1 MVRGDSA
8 RHSRA
13 RKMRKTRDRMQETFH
28 NTRAGRLD
36 SVLAELLCTSRN
48 QAAQLLKAGA
58 VTVNGIARNASWK
71 LCGGEELRVCKQQAK
86 PQQAQE
92 MTLDVPILYEDD
104 CLLVLN
110 KPPMLVV
117 HGAPSV
123 REPTLCDWLAQKG
136 YCLSTL
142 AGENRHGIVHRLD
155 KQTSGAIVI
164 AKDNAT
170 HSALSAQLQSRALGR
185 YYLAI
190 VDRELREDTI
200 FACDMARSSHNR
212 LKMGKVPQGKGRFS
226 QSLFVNLAPSLRG
239 DSALIAA
246 KLKTG
251 RTHQIRCHLE
261 NLGRHILG
269 DRLYGYRGGYQDR
282 IMLHAYMLYLTH
294 PKTQESLILKAP
306 LFLDMLRYLSQNYD
320 RERID
325 EVLGHGSII
334 AAFGILDERLHASG
348 TE

>member
-1 MVRGDSA
+1 
-8 RHSRA
+8 
-13 RKMRKTRDRMQETFH
+13 MRETFH
-28 NTRAGRLD
+28 NTHTGRLD
-36 SVLAELLCTSRN
+36 SVLAALLGTSRN
-48 QAAQLLKAGA
+48 QAAQLLKAGV

-71 LCGGEELRVCKQQAK
+71 LCGGEVLHVCNKQVEE
-86 PQQAQE
+86 QQTQE
-92 MTLDVPILYEDD
+92 VAFDVPILYEDAY
-104 CLLVLN
+104 LLVLN

-123 REPTLCDWLAQKG
+123 REPTLCDWLTQKG

-142 AGENRHGIVHRLD
+142 AGDNRHGIVHRLD

-170 HSALSAQLQSRALGR
+170 HSALSAQLQSRELGR

-200 FACDMARSSHNR
+200 FVCDMARSAHNR

-226 QSLFVNLAPSLRG
+226 QSLFANLAPSKRG

-269 DRLYGYRGGYQDR
+269 DRLYGYRGNYEGR

-325 EVLGHGSII
+325 EVLEHGSII
-334 AAFGILDERLHASG
+334 AAFGLLDERLHTCS